1 MESRLPPFA
10 RKLLP
15 PLVYLGLALALTWP
29 LAGELSRYVVGAP
42 RSDAWNSLWSLWFV
56 HDALVG
62 GHLPLETTLLDHP
75 MGGRL
80 VVADPLNALLGY
92 PLVSLFGL
100 VAGYNLLVIAHSA
113 FSGLAAHALGRALG
127 GQGWLAGVAFQAS
140 PLLISHLHNGSSEA
154 IAAGWLPL
162 AGLATL
168 RLVQAP
174 SWGRAALAGLALA
187 TCAISGWYAGLGAWC
202 LFFALALFHVRAWRE
217 LLVAAGLA
225 LALTLPVADAVRSVA
240 QDPNGLVHIKNDA
253 DLARLRRTIGP
264 ADPRV
269 FFAPGDF
276 RSPDFAKLEGAPADY
291 VHTTYLG
298 WVLLLLALIGTARSE
313 RRDQAWPF
321 WLAGAGGAVLALG
334 PVLVMDGYPVA
345 FAGRAV
351 PLPYLLLERLPGFN
365 ALSLLYR
372 IAGVTALA
380 VAVVA
385 DLTLPRRW
393 LLPALALVGLEVSL
407 ASPARGLPEL
417 TRVPDSS
424 ALQALAEAPDG
435 AVINLP
441 VSAARSYLFEQTIHR
456 KPLASSLNTGANRA
470 SLAVLAAARRLKS
483 GEMSPQDL
491 ADVATGQRVRYVVVH
506 KDLLISET
514 FVESAT
520 ALRRFFP
527 LVAEDHLVR
536 VHQLY

>member
-1 MESRLPPFA
+1 MRSGLP

-15 PLVYLGLALALTWP
+15 VVVYVALALALTWP
-29 LAGELSRYVVGAP
+29 LATELSRYVVGAP

-62 GHLPLETTLLDHP
+62 GRFPVETTLLNHP
-75 MGGRL
+75 HGGRL

-92 PLVSLFGL
+92 PLVAGFGL

-127 GQGWLAGVAFQAS
+127 GRGWLAGVAYQAS

-162 AGLATL
+162 AGLAVL
-168 RLVQAP
+168 RLAREP
-174 SWGRAALAGLALA
+174 SWGRAGLAGLALA
-187 TCAISGWYAGLGAWC
+187 VCAISGWYAGVAAWC
-202 LFFALALFHVRAWRE
+202 LFFAIALFHGRAWRE
-217 LLVAAGLA
+217 LAAAAALA

-240 QDPNGLVHIKNDA
+240 QDPNGLVNIKNEA

-269 FFAPGDF
+269 YVTPGDF
-276 RSPDFAKLEGAPADY
+276 RSPDFAHLEGAPADY

-298 WVLLLLALIGTARSE
+298 WALLLLALIGTARSRGRAE
-313 RRDQAWPF
+313 VWPF
-321 WLAGAGGAVLALG
+321 WIAGVGGAALSLG
-334 PVLVMDGYPVA
+334 PVLVMDGFPVA
-345 FAGRAV
+345 FMGRAV
-351 PLPYLLLERLPGFN
+351 PLPYMLLERLPGFN

-380 VAVVA
+380 VAVIA
-385 DLTLPRRW
+385 DATLPRRW
-393 LLPALALVGLEVSL
+393 VAPAVLLVGLEVSL

-424 ALQALAEAPDG
+424 ALRTLAEAPDG

-441 VSAARSYLFEQTIHR
+441 VTAARSYLFEQTLHR

-470 SLAVLAAARRLKS
+470 SLSVLSAARKVKT
-483 GEMSPQDL
+483 GEMTIQQV

-506 KDLLISET
+506 RDLLISET
-514 FVESAT
+514 FAEAHST
-520 ALRRFFP
+520 LRRHFKLLDEDP
-527 LVAEDHLVR
+527 LVR
-536 VHQLY
+536 IYQLY